1 MITSFGVGQILGFSE
16 KMFILCMYKLLYTL
30 YYIYSMTDRYI
41 NFFINAITLPLLFFN
56 AVQCDST
63 YSYIIEL
70 HSYKYFIN
78 SLERVINPQAIN
90 ISTN

>member
-1 MITSFGVGQILGFSE
+1 MITFFGVGHILGFSE

-30 YYIYSMTDRYI
+30 YYIYRITDRYI
-41 NFFINAITLPLLFFN
+41 NFFINAITLPLVFFHP
-56 AVQCDST
+56 VQCDST

-78 SLERVINPQAIN
+78 SLERVINPQTIN
-90 ISTN
+90 VSTN

>member
-1 MITSFGVGQILGFSE
+1 MITFFGVGHILGFSE

-30 YYIYSMTDRYI
+30 YHIYRITDRYI
-41 NFFINAITLPLLFFN
+41 NFFINAITLPLQFFN

-70 HSYKYFIN
+70 HSYKHFIN
-78 SLERVINPQAIN
+78 SLERVINPQTIN
-90 ISTN
+90 VSTN